1 MNEPEWNIEVDPKQT
16 YETWTELESM
26 LRRKVRLIRMTDNI
40 NLHRMIAVQTSHL
53 LLNNKQFYRD
63 RVYQKILNCIV
74 KKLSKV
80 KNKPDYVAQLVP
92 QLKSN
97 QLSRRRWG
105 IIRASSKLLDL
116 HSRAVVTANHPSRID
131 FSIK

>member
-1 MNEPEWNIEVDPKQT
+1 MSEPEWNIEVDPKQT

-40 NLHRMIAVQTSHL
+40 TLHRMIAVQTSHL

-63 RVYQKILNCIV
+63 RVYQKILNRIV

-92 QLKSN
+92 QLKST